1 LALYY
6 FHLRDGEDILLDPE
20 GVDLSDREAVEKAA
34 LVTAR
39 ALLGAE
45 VREGRVRL
53 DMRLDVED
61 EAGALVHRL
70 AFADA
75 VEIIP
80 PGD

>member
-1 LALYY
+1 MALYY